1 MANFKKGD
9 RHASRGVAD
18 NAGNWPRWRARV
30 IVVFW
35 LEKKADAEPIQPVP
49 CFRAF
54 APNELGAALA
64 FAEQLRGRRAAGEFV
79 SHVTI
84 QSELPHSIGL
94 PGVSDPAADYAHYKR
109 RIDPAIKLGRP
120 SQ

>member
-1 MANFKKGD
+1 M
-9 RHASRGVAD
+9 
-18 NAGNWPRWRARV
+18 

-35 LEKKADAEPIQPVP
+35 LEKKADAEPIKPVA
-49 CFRAF
+49 CFRSF

-64 FAEQLRGRRAAGEFV
+64 FAEQLPKRRAEGESV

-94 PGVSDPAADYAHYKR
+94 PG
-109 RIDPAIKLGRP
+109 G
-120 SQ
+120 SQRSGCRLLTLQAPT